1 MKIFSLK
8 GWLSGADCAHV
19 LSTLEAEAK
28 GLIATNLKPAH
39 EYAYSECQ
47 ASLAYRIRPCLGK
60 PKQAA
65 KGDYTRRTMLR
76 IPLKLT

>member
-8 GWLSGADCAHV
+8 GWLCRADRAHV
-19 LSTLEAEAK
+19 LSTLEVEAK
-28 GLIATNLKPAH
+28 RLIVTNLKPAC
-39 EYAYSECQ
+39 ECLYSECYT
-47 ASLAYRIRPCLGK
+47 SLAYRIRPCLRK
-60 PKQAA
+60 PKQAT